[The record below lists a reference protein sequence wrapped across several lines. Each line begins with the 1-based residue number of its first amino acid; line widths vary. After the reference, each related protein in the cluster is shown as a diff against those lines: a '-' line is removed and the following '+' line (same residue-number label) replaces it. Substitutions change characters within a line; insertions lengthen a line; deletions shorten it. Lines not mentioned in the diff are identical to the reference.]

1 MAKYKKK
8 SKKPIK
14 ALKIPMD
21 GAVADYLVDLAV
33 NPKLLQEFL
42 ASGTVTATN
51 LSAEQAAQVKKFTAL
66 KVTITAAEG
75 EPTQAT
81 QEFRFTRT
89 LEK

>member
-14 ALKIPMD
+14 ALKAPMD
-21 GAVADYLVDLAV
+21 GAVADFLVDLAV

-42 ASGTVTATN
+42 ATGTVTAAN
-51 LSAEQAAQVKKFTAL
+51 LSAQQVAQVRKFTTL
-66 KVTITAAEG
+66 RVTITAADG

-81 QEFRFTRT
+81 QEFRFIGT